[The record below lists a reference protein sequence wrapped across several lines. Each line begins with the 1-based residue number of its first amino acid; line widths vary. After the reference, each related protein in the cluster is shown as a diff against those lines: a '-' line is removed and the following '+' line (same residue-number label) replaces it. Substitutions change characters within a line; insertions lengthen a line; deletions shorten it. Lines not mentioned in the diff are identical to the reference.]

1 MKYRIL
7 LLSFL
12 YSFFFTLSL
21 YPQTVLSNK
30 MIWEGDNYA
39 SFTSLRYYDGVFY
52 CSFRNANKHADTEG
66 NDCGIIKI
74 IKSKDGE
81 VWEYL
86 LTFSEKGFDLRDPQ
100 LSITKD
106 NKLMLITNKV
116 KYQQGKAVYRQ
127 TCYAYIDND
136 NDQKPLTPLVFEP
149 VLDGNWL
156 WNVEWIDG
164 NACGFIYSPYFAF
177 TKSQDGIH
185 YRITERILLDDSPSE
200 ASMMKFGRRIVT
212 VVRRNTNSLIGI
224 FDKNK
229 WEWFDSGQKVACPK
243 LIKIKKNLYVVGRYY
258 GEKKQTALFKVDMK
272 RHVLKFV
279 LGIPCKTDCG
289 YPGVVYKDKL
299 LYISY
304 YSGDGKKSNIYMAKI
319 KL

>member
-1 MKYRIL
+1 MEYRLRLLFFLCFCIL
-7 LLSFL
+7 PSF
-12 YSFFFTLSL
+12 L

-30 MIWEGDNYA
+30 MIWEGENYA

-52 CSFRNANKHADTEG
+52 CSFRNANKHADTTG

-81 VWEYL
+81 VWEDV

-100 LSITKD
+100 LSVTSD
-106 NKLMLITNKV
+106 NKLMLVTNKV
-116 KYQQGKAVYRQ
+116 QYKEGKVVYRQ
-127 TCYAYIDND
+127 TCYSFIYDYN
-136 NDQKPLTPLVFEP
+136 NQMPLTPLVFEP
-149 VLDGNWL
+149 VLDRNWL

-164 NACGFIYSPYFAF
+164 DAYGFIYSPYFAF
-177 TKSQDGIH
+177 AKSQDGIH
-185 YRITERILLDDSPSE
+185 YSVTERIELKESPSE
-200 ASMMKFGRRIVT
+200 ASVVKFGNKIVT
-212 VVRRNTNSLIGI
+212 VVRRNTNVLIGVY
-224 FDKNK
+224 DKNK
-229 WEWFDSGQKVACPK
+229 WEWFDSGQKVASPK
-243 LIKIKKNLYVVGRYY
+243 LIKINGKLYVVGRHY
-258 GEKKQTALFKVDMK
+258 GEKKRTALFRIDMK